1 MVENVH
7 LTSDIKYFILVAIR
21 IMKLFE
27 RRSSWWI
34 KDVAVVINSRSRFT
48 SYFTTSNG
56 VGYRRSIR

>member
-27 RRSSWWI
+27 RRSS
-34 KDVAVVINSRSRFT
+34 
-48 SYFTTSNG
+48 
-56 VGYRRSIR
+56 